1 MKKQLMVMIYVRRK
15 MTNLLEIKNK
25 LLEAHQVKKELIK
38 MMDDRIKYYETTI
51 QYEQAELNRKENAQ
65 K

>member
-1 MKKQLMVMIYVRRK
+1 